1 VGSAL
6 ATLLDFSKAMRHHF
20 ALKLF
25 TILEVLKSM
34 EQEKEFSVPESVLL
48 NDLQYQLNR
57 LPEGMRSKFLLVLAV
72 SERARQ
78 LVENPD
84 QERHDENYVT
94 RALREISEGRF
105 RLRVT
110 DERFLRALRGEPEE
124 TDIFPYRP

>member
-1 VGSAL
+1 
-6 ATLLDFSKAMRHHF
+6 
-20 ALKLF
+20 
-25 TILEVLKSM
+25 M
-34 EQEKEFSVPESVLL
+34 EQERELSVPESVLL
-48 NDLQYQLNR
+48 NDLQYQLSR

-78 LVENPD
+78 IVENPD
-84 QERHDENYVT
+84 REGSEENPVT

-105 RLRVT
+105 QLRVT

>member
-1 VGSAL
+1 
-6 ATLLDFSKAMRHHF
+6 
-20 ALKLF
+20 
-25 TILEVLKSM
+25 M
-34 EQEKEFSVPESVLL
+34 EQERELSVPESVLL

-78 LVENPD
+78 IVESPERERSDENP
-84 QERHDENYVT
+84 VT

-105 RLRVT
+105 QLRVT
-110 DERFLRALRGEPEE
+110 DEHFLRALQGKPED

>member
-1 VGSAL
+1 
-6 ATLLDFSKAMRHHF
+6 
-20 ALKLF
+20 
-25 TILEVLKSM
+25 M
-34 EQEKEFSVPESVLL
+34 EQERDLSVPESVLL

-78 LVENPD
+78 IVESPERERSDENP
-84 QERHDENYVT
+84 VT

-105 RLRVT
+105 QLRVT
-110 DERFLRALRGEPEE
+110 DERFLRALQGKPED

>member
-1 VGSAL
+1 
-6 ATLLDFSKAMRHHF
+6 
-20 ALKLF
+20 
-25 TILEVLKSM
+25 M
-34 EQEKEFSVPESVLL
+34 EQERKLSLPESALL
-48 NDLQYQLNR
+48 NDLQYQLSR

-78 LVENPD
+78 IVENPD
-84 QERHDENYVT
+84 REGSDENPVT

-105 RLRVT
+105 QLRVT

>member
-1 VGSAL
+1 
-6 ATLLDFSKAMRHHF
+6 
-20 ALKLF
+20 
-25 TILEVLKSM
+25 M
-34 EQEKEFSVPESVLL
+34 EQERELSVPESVLL
-48 NDLQYQLNR
+48 NDLQYQLSR

-78 LVENPD
+78 IVENPD
-84 QERHDENYVT
+84 REGSDENPVT

-105 RLRVT
+105 QLRIT